1 MQSSPKKIGL
11 WTSTSLVIGNMIG
24 AGVFL
29 MPSAL
34 ASFGS
39 ISLIGW
45 LFSALGAILIAKVFA
60 NLSKLIPSSDGGP
73 YAFTKAGLGD
83 FAGFLVGK
91 IT

>member
-1 MQSSPKKIGL
+1 MQTEHKKIGI
-11 WTSTSLVIGNMIG
+11 WTSTSLVVGNMIG

-45 LFSALGAILIAKVFA
+45 LFSALGAIVIAKVFA
-60 NLSKLIPSSDGGP
+60 NLSKLIP
-73 YAFTKAGLGD
+73 
-83 FAGFLVGK
+83 
-91 IT
+91 